1 MEIAIIAD
9 VHSNLPALEA
19 VLSEIGELRIFS
31 CGDIVGYNP
40 FPNETVELFR
50 KRRIKGVMGNHD
62 QGILTLEIW
71 RFSSNASKTILWTRK
86 VLSNSNLRYLESL
99 PKKFMGD
106 VFTAFHGSPRDPLFE
121 YVYEGFSE
129 DTMNS
134 FLSETKIL
142 VLAHTHLPFVR
153 RLKKGLIFNPG
164 SVGQPRDGDSR
175 AAYAI
180 LNTDKVDVKIKRV
193 AYDIERVASVIK
205 KKGLPEELATRLY
218 AGA

>member
-19 VLSEIGELRIFS
+19 VFDEIGELRIFS

-40 FPNETVELFR
+40 YPNETVEIFR

-62 QGILTLEIW
+62 QGILTPENS
-71 RFSSNASKTILWTRK
+71 RFNSNARKAILWTRK
-86 VLSNSNLRYLESL
+86 VLSKSNLGYLESL
-99 PKKFMGD
+99 PTKFMGNG
-106 VFTAFHGSPRDPLFE
+106 FTAFHGSPRDPLFE

-134 FLSETKIL
+134 FLGETEIL

-153 RLKKGLIFNPG
+153 HLKKGIAFNPG
-164 SVGQPRDGDSR
+164 SVGQPRDGDPR

-180 LNTDKVDVKIKRV
+180 LNTDKVAVKIKRV
-193 AYDIERVASVIK
+193 AYDIERVASEIK

-218 AGA
+218 KGN